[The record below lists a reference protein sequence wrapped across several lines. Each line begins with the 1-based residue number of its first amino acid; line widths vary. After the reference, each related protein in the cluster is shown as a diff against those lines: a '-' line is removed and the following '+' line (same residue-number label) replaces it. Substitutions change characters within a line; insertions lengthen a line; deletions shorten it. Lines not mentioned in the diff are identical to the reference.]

1 MLGNVLM
8 LCTFV
13 FFIFGIVA
21 VQLWKGV
28 LRQRCYL
35 NTNLIN
41 QSLNNTVLAPNA
53 YYGQFDEEAV
63 ICTKQGNQGKDRH
76 NEMESEP

>member
-13 FFIFGIVA
+13 FFIFGVVA

-35 NTNLIN
+35 NLPDSNISSPVN
-41 QSLNNTVLAPNA
+41 QTQVGLDS
-53 YYGQFDEEAV
+53 YYGQYDEEAV
-63 ICTKQGNQGKDRH
+63 ICTMSGARF
-76 NEMESEP
+76 

>member
-13 FFIFGIVA
+13 FFIFGVVA

-35 NTNLIN
+35 NLPPSNSSWKLN
-41 QSLNNTVLAPNA
+41 QTHVGLDS
-53 YYGQFDEEAV
+53 YYGQYDEESV
-63 ICTKQGNQGKDRH
+63 ICTMKGKVSRK
-76 NEMESEP
+76 